1 MKHPLD
7 ECLASV
13 LPPGSLYSVGGR
25 VRDEVRHALQAVPLT
40 TQDQDYVVTGL
51 TLVELTR
58 RLEPLGRVD
67 LVGASFAVMKL
78 STEFGIV
85 DVALPRQER
94 SSGTGHREFAVE
106 SAVDIPIE
114 VDLARRDFRMNML
127 ARALPEGR
135 LVDPYG
141 GVADIEARRIDILTP
156 QAFAEDPLRMLRAC
170 QFAARFAYAPTQG
183 ARVALQ
189 EAAPLVSTVAA
200 ERVGEELAKMLRLAP
215 RPSVGLELMR
225 ETGLLARIW
234 PELLEGVG
242 VPQNE
247 WHAFEVYRHN
257 LETVDAT
264 PPGDLILRLAALL
277 HDVAKPRVKDG
288 PHFYR
293 HEHEGET
300 LVTQMLQRVRF
311 PNDVVAAVGHLV
323 RQHMFTA
330 DPTLSD
336 AGIRRFIRRVGPANV
351 GRQFALREADI
362 IGSGL
367 PKRDDSNEAFA
378 RRVLEELERKPAFSL
393 KDLRID
399 GRTVVTI
406 MRRLNVVGDDFTG
419 DARVG
424 AALQHAFEQVTDCP
438 DDNEPSKLAA
448 LIERYF
454 KAHPA

>member
-7 ECLASV
+7 ERLSSV
-13 LPPGSLYSVGGR
+13 LPLGSLFSVGGR
-25 VRDEVRHALQAVPLT
+25 VRDEVRHAIEGTPVESK
-40 TQDQDYVVTGL
+40 DQDYIVTGL
-51 TLVELTR
+51 SLDELRR

-67 LVGASFAVMKL
+67 LVGASFAVIKL
-78 STEFGIV
+78 STQFGIV
-85 DVALPRQER
+85 DLALPRLER
-94 SSGTGHREFAVE
+94 SYGTGHRQFHVD
-106 SAVDIPIE
+106 SANIPIE

-135 LVDPYG
+135 LLDPYG
-141 GVADIEARRIDILTP
+141 GVDDIKARRIDILTP
-156 QAFAEDPLRMLRAC
+156 QSFAEDPLRMLRAC
-170 QFAARFAYAPTQG
+170 QFAARFEYAPTQTV
-183 ARVALQ
+183 RVALQ
-189 EAAPLVSTVAA
+189 EAALLVSTVAA

-225 ETGLLARIW
+225 ETGLLAHIW

-293 HEHEGET
+293 HEHQGET
-300 LVTQMLQRVRF
+300 MVTLMLQRVRF

-330 DPTLSD
+330 DPMLSD

-351 GRQFALREADI
+351 GRQFALRQADI

-378 RRVLEELERKPAFSL
+378 HRVLEELERKPAFSV

-406 MRRLNVVGDDFTG
+406 MRRLNVVDDDFKG

-454 KAHPA
+454 KAHSA